1 MAGAISREE
10 VEKTAH
16 LARILLTEEE
26 VAGFAVQ
33 LGSILAYVEK
43 LAELDTAGVAPLAH
57 VLPRSNVL
65 RPDEVRPSI
74 GAELAVREAPAS
86 SGGFFEVPKVL
97 GEGSGA

>member
-1 MAGAISREE
+1 MSEAISREE

-26 VAGFAVQ
+26 VAGFTAQ
-33 LGSILAYVEK
+33 LGSILAYMEK
-43 LAELDTAGVAPLAH
+43 LAELDTASVAPLAH
-57 VLPRSNVL
+57 VLPLSNVL
-65 RPDEVRPSI
+65 RPDEVTPSI

-86 SGGFFEVPKVL
+86 SSGFFKVPKVL